1 MLLSF
6 GNKINKIGFD
16 EVNSSPFTV
25 ALISADEFKKHY
37 SQLGIST
44 REYVCF
50 DLSDSG
56 FRSSVTVNSDSFVFS
71 VKIVEPSLSC
81 TDESAAC
88 IYLRKNLVLIVTV
101 KDDAKILYN
110 AVYAALD
117 YAEPSDISVEKFTG
131 QILHKLIEND
141 GKKNE
146 ETETAINELEETV
159 IEKGK
164 YKNVNEQILAYNKK
178 LVSLRNY
185 YEQLVGIAER
195 LYENENGI
203 FDGEKAYYLKTA
215 ADRSRRL
222 CSEINLFRENLVRL
236 REAYQARLDLKLNS
250 TMKLLTVIT
259 VIFLPLTLITGWYGM
274 NFVNMPELYSPY
286 GYPAVI
292 AVSIVIILLCI
303 IIFRK
308 KKLL

>member
-6 GNKINKIGFD
+6 DKKINKIGFD
-16 EVNSSPFTV
+16 EVESSSFTV
-25 ALISADEFKKHY
+25 GLLSVEEFRNHY
-37 SQLGIST
+37 SRLGITT

-71 VKIVEPSLSC
+71 VKIVDPSLAC
-81 TDESAAC
+81 AAESSSC
-88 IYLRKNLVLIVTV
+88 IYLRKNLVLIVTLR
-101 KDDAKILYN
+101 DDAKLIYN
-110 AVYAALD
+110 AVYSALD
-117 YAEPSDISVEKFTG
+117 DAEPSDISVEKFTG
-131 QILHKLIEND
+131 QFFHRLIEND
-141 GKKNE
+141 GRKNE
-146 ETETAINELEETV
+146 ETEIAINELEETV
-159 IEKGK
+159 IEKGR

-203 FDGEKAYYLKTA
+203 FDGEKAYYLKTV
-215 ADRSRRL
+215 ADRSSRL

-236 REAYQARLDLKLNS
+236 REAYQARLDLKMNS

-259 VIFLPLTLITGWYGM
+259 VFFLPLTLITGWYGM
-274 NFVNMPELYSPY
+274 NFVNMPELSSPY

-292 AVSIVIILLCI
+292 AVSVSIIILCIVI
-303 IIFRK
+303 FKK

>member
-1 MLLSF
+1 M
-6 GNKINKIGFD
+6 
-16 EVNSSPFTV
+16 
-25 ALISADEFKKHY
+25 
-37 SQLGIST
+37 
-44 REYVCF
+44 
-50 DLSDSG
+50 
-56 FRSSVTVNSDSFVFS
+56 
-71 VKIVEPSLSC
+71 
-81 TDESAAC
+81 
-88 IYLRKNLVLIVTV
+88 

-141 GKKNE
+141 GRKNE
-146 ETETAINELEETV
+146 KTETAINELEETV

-274 NFVNMPELYSPY
+274 NFVNMPELHSRY
-286 GYPAVI
+286 GYATI
-292 AVSIVIILLCI
+292 AVLCFVIILLEI
-303 IIFRK
+303 LYFRHK
-308 KKLL
+308 KYW

>member
-6 GNKINKIGFD
+6 GKKINKISFD
-16 EVNSSPFTV
+16 EVASSPFAV
-25 ALISADEFKKHY
+25 GIISAEEFGKHY
-37 SQLGIST
+37 SQLGITT

-56 FRSSVTVNSDSFVFS
+56 FRSSVAVNSESFVFS
-71 VKIVEPSLSC
+71 LKVVDPNLGCGS
-81 TDESAAC
+81 ESSAC
-88 IYLRKNLVLIVTV
+88 IYLRKELVIFVTV
-101 KDDAKILYN
+101 KDETKLIHN

-117 YAEPSDISVEKFTG
+117 DADPNDISVEKFTG
-131 QILHKLIEND
+131 QFFGRLIEND
-141 GKKNE
+141 GGKNE
-146 ETETAINELEETV
+146 KTEIAINELEETV
-159 IEKGK
+159 IEKGR
-164 YKNVNEQILAYNKK
+164 YKNINEQILACNKK

-203 FDGEKAYYLKTA
+203 FDGEKTYYLKTV
-215 ADRSRRL
+215 ADRANRL

-236 REAYQARLDLKLNS
+236 REAYQARLDLKMNG

-274 NFVNMPELYSPY
+274 NFVNMPELSSPY

-292 AVSIVIILLCI
+292 AVSVMIVILCVV
-303 IIFRK
+303 IFRK

>member
-6 GNKINKIGFD
+6 GKKMNKIGFN
-16 EVNSSPFTV
+16 EVPSSPFTV
-25 ALISADEFKKHY
+25 ALISADEFKNHY
-37 SQLGIST
+37 SLLGISM

-56 FRSSVTVNSDSFVFS
+56 FRSSVTVNSESFIFS
-71 VKIVEPSLSC
+71 VRVVDPSLVC
-81 TDESAAC
+81 AAESSAC

-101 KDDAKILYN
+101 RDDAKLIYN

-117 YAEPSDISVEKFTG
+117 DTEPNGISVEKFTG
-131 QILHKLIEND
+131 RFLHRLIEND
-141 GKKNE
+141 GRKNE
-146 ETETAINELEETV
+146 ETEIAINELEETV
-159 IEKGK
+159 IEKGR

-195 LYENENGI
+195 LYENGNGI
-203 FDGEKAYYLKTA
+203 FDGEKAYYFKA
-215 ADRSRRL
+215 VADRSNRL

-236 REAYQARLDLKLNS
+236 REAYQARLDLKMNS

-274 NFVNMPELYSPY
+274 NFVNMPELSSPY

-292 AVSIVIILLCI
+292 AVSVAIVISCI

>member
-1 MLLSF
+1 M
-6 GNKINKIGFD
+6 
-16 EVNSSPFTV
+16 
-25 ALISADEFKKHY
+25 
-37 SQLGIST
+37 
-44 REYVCF
+44 
-50 DLSDSG
+50 
-56 FRSSVTVNSDSFVFS
+56 
-71 VKIVEPSLSC
+71 
-81 TDESAAC
+81 
-88 IYLRKNLVLIVTV
+88 

-141 GKKNE
+141 GRKNE

-203 FDGEKAYYLKTA
+203 FDDEKAYYLKTA